1 MPPYLK
7 SSLLEEIPYLM
18 HGFFTRAG
26 GKSSGFYATLNAGF
40 EKGDDPESVYEN
52 RRRIC
57 QIFGLTPED
66 LGLVRQEHT
75 DVVYEITKPFP
86 REAIPVGDA
95 LITMT
100 PNLLIGVQ
108 TADCVPIL
116 LADKTFP
123 LVAAVHSGWRG
134 AVGGVIEKTVKA
146 MLDKGSKAENIVAAL
161 GPCIWQESYEVSQ
174 EFYDKLK
181 GNEQFFMPGKKPNH
195 YQFDLPGY
203 VISRLEKA
211 GITKISPSIA
221 NTFAN
226 EENFFSYRRKT
237 LTNADSFGNQI
248 SVICIQQTS

>member
-7 SSLLEEIPYLM
+7 SSLLEEIPYLQ

-26 GKSSGFYATLNAGF
+26 GESSGFYESLNTGF
-40 EKGDDPESVYEN
+40 EKGDDPEAVYEN

-57 QIFGLTPED
+57 KIFDLTPED

-75 DVVYEITKPFP
+75 DVVYEITKPFL
-86 REAIPVGDA
+86 REATPVGDA
-95 LITMT
+95 LITTT

-116 LADKTFP
+116 LADKTKP

-134 AVGGVIEKTVKA
+134 AVGGVIEKTVQA
-146 MLDKGSKAENIVAAL
+146 MIDKGSKAENIVAAL

-174 EFYDKLK
+174 EFYDNLK
-181 GNEQFFMPGKKPNH
+181 GNEQFFTPAKRPNH

-203 VISRLEKA
+203 VISRLEKIGVSKVA
-211 GITKISPSIA
+211 PSLA
-221 NTFAN
+221 NTFAD
-226 EENFFSYRRKT
+226 EENFFSFRRKT
-237 LTNADSFGNQI
+237 LTNANGFGNQI
-248 SVICIQQTS
+248 SVICIKQVS